1 VQDLRVGVDKS
12 HRTEPYK
19 YKKRGLKLHCW
30 KLRAVIMGK
39 NHKIA
44 SFKWACGQ
52 PFFSEYR

>member
-19 YKKRGLKLHCW
+19 KRGLKLRYIN
-30 KLRAVIMGK
+30 LRAVIMGK

-44 SFKWACGQ
+44 SLKWICGQ
-52 PFFSEYR
+52 PF